1 MVSKKQLLIEQVI
14 NRSPNS
20 DHKTLSRMTIH
31 SLNTLLSTLNGVAT
45 EPMKDVKGI
54 DNKKIDRKKR
64 SKIRKVNDDDEV
76 NMFIEKV
83 DEPEEEEEEHDEAE
97 EEEHEP
103 ESEPVPVSAPKKI
116 IKKKKRGRPVTN
128 NNIELDITPQKQ
140 VKSKKMSNDK
150 AHVKEILD
158 DFKKEVSKLISQY
171 RKIRSKTEDH
181 KTKLIDIYNE
191 LYDKTVKLS
200 EDQINKSYFPDETIY
215 DYVDK
220 NLVAQK
226 ERIKKILQ

>member
-1 MVSKKQLLIEQVI
+1 MVSKKELLIEQVV
-14 NRSPNS
+14 NRSPHS

-31 SLNTLLSTLNGVAT
+31 SLNTLLSTLNGVT
-45 EPMKDVKGI
+45 TKPMNDVKGI
-54 DNKKIDRKKR
+54 ENKKIDRKKR

-76 NMFIEKV
+76 NMFIENV
-83 DEPEEEEEEHDEAE
+83 DEPDEEEEHDEAE
-97 EEEHEP
+97 EVDEP
-103 ESEPVPVSAPKKI
+103 EPEPEPVPVSAPKKI

-128 NNIELDITPQKQ
+128 NNIEFDITPQKE

-150 AHVKEILD
+150 AYVKEILD

-200 EDQINKSYFPDETIY
+200 EEQINKSYFPDETIY

-226 ERIKKILQ
+226 LRIQKILQ